1 MHQMAAIMRCEIKEI
16 KRHFPSKQE
25 CLDANTYEPIYEA
38 QAVIVEP
45 AQAAVPEAHL
55 EEDEEVHNSF
65 EERLATLES
74 ERLAAAKAASEA
86 RRNAAAA
93 KAQQEKWEG
102 EQRAYAAQ
110 ALADLKEFEK

>member
-16 KRHFPSKQE
+16 KRHFPS
-25 CLDANTYEPIYEA
+25 
-38 QAVIVEP
+38 
-45 AQAAVPEAHL
+45 VPEAHL